1 MYIRRKVF
9 SCVEERSFAEEQKD
23 DSKKRKKWSPV
34 DEEFVR
40 MSNEA
45 DKKVGR
51 AYKLSGGLLGALG
64 GTMIPTAIE
73 EMSDN
78 AGKMMKK
85 YPILPAAAIGI
96 GSYAGLKAGKK
107 FHEKNSHLKDD
118 LERYEQLSPR
128 EREEYRKLKLASF
141 QGKL

>member
-9 SCVEERSFAEEQKD
+9 SCIEERSFAEEKKD
-23 DSKKRKKWSPV
+23 DSKKRKKWAPI

-45 DKKVGR
+45 DKNVGR
-51 AYKLSGGLLGALG
+51 AYKLSGGLLGAWG
-64 GTMIPTAIE
+64 GAMIPAVIHD
-73 EMSDN
+73 MSDN
-78 AGKMMKK
+78 ANVRKVTGN
-85 YPILPAAAIGI
+85 YAILPAAAVG
-96 GSYAGLKAGKK
+96 GYAGWKAGKK

-128 EREEYRKLKLASF
+128 EREKYRKLKSVSF

>member
-9 SCVEERSFAEEQKD
+9 SCIEERSFAEEKKD

-45 DKKVGR
+45 DKNVGR
-51 AYKLSGGLLGALG
+51 AYKLSGGLLGAWAG
-64 GTMIPTAIE
+64 GSLVPLAE
-73 EMSDN
+73 ELSGKEFGRN
-78 AGKMMKK
+78 AH
-85 YPILPAAAIGI
+85 YAILPAAAV
-96 GSYAGLKAGKK
+96 GSYAGWKAGKK
-107 FHEKNSHLKDD
+107 FHEKDSHLKDD

-128 EREEYRKLKLASF
+128 EREKYRKLKSVSF